1 MAVRT
6 SVAMLFSWALAWA
19 TVPAAEWATPSSR
32 SMIFLVLS
40 GGATGLSWM
49 CYFHALRLGPVARV
63 AAVDKL
69 SVALAAILAVT
80 FLGERL
86 DARSMAGLALMVAG
100 AALMAWK

>member
-1 MAVRT
+1 
-6 SVAMLFSWALAWA
+6 
-19 TVPAAEWATPSSR
+19 
-32 SMIFLVLS
+32 
-40 GGATGLSWM
+40 M